1 VKKILTL
8 FQRNYETDKLVREEV
23 TPGAEWVLEGYGVA
37 TRKFDGAAC
46 RVIERVLYKRYD
58 AGCGRTPPDTFIP
71 AQDPDPVTGRRP
83 GWVRV
88 NPGDAADRWH
98 LEAFDHYVVTHRSF
112 PPDGTYELV
121 GPKVQG
127 NAEGHDRHALV
138 AHGSVTLDDVPRAFR
153 ELRDYLAAHEIEGVI
168 WHRADGE
175 MVKLK
180 RRDFGL
186 RWPLGREARLKIPA

>member
-1 VKKILTL
+1 MRKILTL
-8 FQRNYETDKLVREEV
+8 YRRDPDGRRLVRDEV
-23 TPGAEWVLEGYGVA
+23 TPGAEWVLEGQGVA

-58 AGCGRTPPDTFIP
+58 AGCGRTPPATFIP
-71 AQDPDPVTGRRP
+71 AQEPDAVTGHWP

-88 NPGDAADRWH
+88 NPGDPADRWH
-98 LEAFDHYVVTHRSF
+98 LEAFDHYVAERRSF

-127 NAEGHDRHALV
+127 NAEGYDRHALV
-138 AHGSVTLDDVPRAFR
+138 AHGGVTLPDVPRSFR
-153 ELRDYLAAHEIEGVI
+153 DLRDYLAAREIEGVV

-186 RWPLGREARLKIPA
+186 RWPVRKGGV